1 MPQRIFSLEIGDT
14 ELKASVLQ
22 TSFRDYKVAAF
33 HREPLLNGGMPEQ
46 VKRFL
51 AQHAEAGDTVLSAL
65 RGDMVTWRTFFL
77 PFRDMKKVAQTVP
90 FELESNVPFGLDEVI
105 VDYQILHRDRAGT
118 TVLAA
123 LVQKEDL
130 ERHLELLKSS
140 GVDPKIVD
148 VGPLAALNTL
158 NLVPDLPPT
167 YLFADFASHATT
179 LAVYRERELAGLRT
193 LTGASF
199 DAAAAAN
206 GNGAPPEEHQARET
220 ALDVEGLVSDVRW
233 SFLALNGAP
242 LDDGMV
248 CYVAGDR
255 AIVDAVERRLAEEL
269 PAVLRR
275 LDRLALRNLGADVVA
290 DAPAFSSSLG
300 LALREVSPSN
310 TLGVNFRRGEYTFH
324 ATQQELRKAV
334 RAVVVLGV
342 IVVVLTLVDMGMKR
356 YELAQQVAALDSQIQ
371 RVFSATLPELG
382 RVANPK
388 AVLLEQTEGLR
399 KSVDILNDIVPVSSS
414 TSIDILRAAA
424 AAVPSK
430 TRIDCEDYTM
440 DPDAVRVRCN
450 TDTFEAV
457 DTIKEELLHTGYFS
471 EVEVKDAKQPPKG
484 TGVDF
489 RLTLKLNK
497 DFRPRTGVH
506 Q

>member
-1 MPQRIFSLEIGDT
+1 
-14 ELKASVLQ
+14 
-22 TSFRDYKVAAF
+22 
-33 HREPLLNGGMPEQ
+33 
-46 VKRFL
+46 
-51 AQHAEAGDTVLSAL
+51 
-65 RGDMVTWRTFFL
+65 
-77 PFRDMKKVAQTVP
+77 
-90 FELESNVPFGLDEVI
+90 
-105 VDYQILHRDRAGT
+105 
-118 TVLAA
+118 
-123 LVQKEDL
+123 
-130 ERHLELLKSS
+130 
-140 GVDPKIVD
+140 
-148 VGPLAALNTL
+148 
-158 NLVPDLPPT
+158 
-167 YLFADFASHATT
+167 
-179 LAVYRERELAGLRT
+179 VYRERELAGLRT
-193 LTGASF
+193 LTRASF

-206 GNGAPPEEHQARET
+206 GNGAPPEEHQAPET

-255 AIVDAVERRLAEEL
+255 AIVDAVEHRLAEEL
-269 PAVLRR
+269 PASVRR

-300 LALREVSPSN
+300 LALREASPSN

-342 IVVVLTLVDMGMKR
+342 IVVALTLVDMGMKR
-356 YELAQQVAALDSQIQ
+356 YELAQQVVALDSQIQ

-388 AVLLEQTEGLR
+388 AVLLEQTDALR

-424 AAVPSK
+424 AALPAK
-430 TRIDCEDYTM
+430 IRIDCEDYTM
-440 DPDAVRVRCN
+440 DPDAVRVSCN

-457 DTIKEELLHTGYFS
+457 DTIKEELLQTGYFS
-471 EVEVKDAKQPPKG
+471 EVEVKGAKASAKG

-497 DFRPRTGVH
+497 DFRPRTGGH
-506 Q
+506 P